1 MRQKCRSAKTRT
13 TSRQRHLAEL
23 QPYVDWARGIKGWTI
38 GVELIDLG
46 PRPPLSYVDR
56 AKVLLAGA
64 RTVLDMGT
72 VGGERFS
79 ELLEGYDGLA
89 VAT

>member
-1 MRQKCRSAKTRT
+1 MIMRKARNSFYTQ
-13 TSRQRHLAEL
+13 AE
-23 QPYVDWARGIKGWTI
+23 
-38 GVELIDLG
+38 
-46 PRPPLSYVDR
+46 
-56 AKVLLAGA
+56 VLLAGA